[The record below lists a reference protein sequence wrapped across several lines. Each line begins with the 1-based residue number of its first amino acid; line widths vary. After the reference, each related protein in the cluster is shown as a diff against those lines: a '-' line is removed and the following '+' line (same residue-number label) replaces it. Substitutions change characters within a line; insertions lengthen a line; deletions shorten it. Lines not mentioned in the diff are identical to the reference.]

1 LSAPHDHTP
10 TPRHERIGSKYEIVR
25 ILDHGPGTVLYEAR
39 NVRTNRP
46 VQVEVLEVDPA
57 EDEENRR
64 RFLREA
70 KLAAH
75 LDHGNIVSVYD
86 MGETRSGSLYIVQE
100 LLEDELLS
108 THLRRVGP
116 LSLTEAADIV
126 LPLMDALEAIHA
138 IGIVHGSVTPQQVR
152 LVELNPLRS
161 VPKLVDLGLA
171 WQLDRSG
178 ITRLTVG
185 GRVDGGPP
193 LVAPELLMRDRVTDP
208 RVDVWGICAVLFRCL
223 TGRRPFEATNPS
235 TLIRQLLRDPPPR
248 ASSMRSGI
256 HPRVDEFLMNGLA
269 REPDDRFPTIR
280 DAKIELT
287 ALVDEVGDELL
298 VSDEV
303 ATEVFS
309 SASGSEQMPSAGPRA
324 SEALRFGMLVPGLT
338 RDTQLAQRVV
348 GDVIGRPCAIEEFSN
363 YASLVDAICEG
374 EVDLAWLPPVAF
386 VRSQHAGGAQL
397 LLTVERSGRVGYS
410 SALLG
415 RRGEVDRIDQIHGKR
430 AAWVDKWAAAG
441 YLVPRAML
449 RDHGID
455 PDRDLSSQGF
465 VGSYDAVL
473 EALTNGTAQ
482 IGGAYCAVG
491 SNGGLIRS
499 AWSSDH
505 PVTVL
510 SIRGPIPGETICCRP
525 DLDVRVAMRIIRACT
540 DAERSGPIRALFGAS
555 RFAIADPKAYE
566 ALGKAF

>member
-1 LSAPHDHTP
+1 LSPPPDFTP

-25 ILDHGPGTVLYEAR
+25 VLDHAAGTVLYEAKH
-39 NVRTNRP
+39 VRTNRP
-46 VQVEVLEVDPA
+46 VQVEVLEVDPVA
-57 EDEENRR
+57 DAHNRR

-100 LLEDELLS
+100 LLQGELLS

-116 LSLTEAADIV
+116 MTLTEAADIV

-152 LVELNPLRS
+152 LVELNQLRR

-193 LVAPELLMRDRVTDP
+193 LVAPELLMRDLVTDP

-235 TLIRQLLRDPPPR
+235 RLIRQLLRDRPPR
-248 ASSMRSGI
+248 ASAVRSGI
-256 HPRVDEFLMNGLA
+256 HPRVDELLLQGLA
-269 REPDDRFPTIR
+269 RDPEDRFPSMR
-280 DAKIELT
+280 DARIELT
-287 ALVDEVGDELL
+287 ALVEEIGDEML

-309 SASGSEQMPSAGPRA
+309 GSSVSMHIPTSAPRE
-324 SEALRFGMLVPGLT
+324 STTLTFGMLVPGLT
-338 RDTQLAQRVV
+338 RDTGLAERVMGEV
-348 GDVIGRPCAIEEFSN
+348 LDRTCLIEPFTN

-374 EVDLAWLPPVAF
+374 DVDLAWLPPVAF

-397 LLTVERSGRVGYS
+397 LLTVERSGRVGYA

-415 RRGEVDRIDQIHGKR
+415 RRGEVDRMDQIPGKR

-441 YLVPRAML
+441 YLVPRAIL

-455 PDRDLSSQGF
+455 PDRELSSQGF

-491 SNGGLIRS
+491 SNGGLVRS

-505 PVTVL
+505 PVCVL
-510 SIRGPIPGETICCRP
+510 AIRGPIPGETICCRP
-525 DLDVRVAMRIIRACT
+525 DLDVRVAMRKIGRAHV
-540 DAERSGPIRALFGAS
+540 
-555 RFAIADPKAYE
+555 
-566 ALGKAF
+566 

>member
-1 LSAPHDHTP
+1 MSPPPDHTP

-25 ILDHGPGTVLYEAR
+25 ILDHGPGTVLYEAKH
-39 NVRTNRP
+39 VRTNRP

-57 EDEENRR
+57 EDAHNRR

-100 LLEDELLS
+100 LIEGELLS
-108 THLRRVGP
+108 TYLRRVGP
-116 LSLTEAADIV
+116 ISLTEAADIV

-152 LVELNPLRS
+152 LLELNPLRQ

-193 LVAPELLMRDRVTDP
+193 LVAPELLMRDLVTDP

-235 TLIRQLLRDPPPR
+235 KLIRQLLRDRPPR
-248 ASSMRSGI
+248 ASALRSGI
-256 HPRVDEFLMNGLA
+256 HPRVDDFLMTGLA
-269 REPDDRFPTIR
+269 RDPDERFPSIR
-280 DAKIELT
+280 DARIELT
-287 ALVDEVGDELL
+287 ALVEEVGDELL

-309 SASGSEQMPSAGPRA
+309 GASASIRIPAADEEA
-324 SEALRFGMLVPGLT
+324 SQPLRFGMLVPGLT
-338 RDTQLAQRVV
+338 RHIDEVERIV
-348 GDVIGRPCAIEEFSN
+348 GDVFGRSCAVEPYTN

-386 VRSQHAGGAQL
+386 VRSQHAGGSQL
-397 LLTVERSGRVGYS
+397 LLTVERSGRVGYA

-415 RRGEVDRIDQIHGKR
+415 RRGEVDTIDQIPGTR

-510 SIRGPIPGETICCRP
+510 AIRGPIPGETICCRT
-525 DLDVRVAMRIIRACT
+525 DLDVRLAMRIIRACT
-540 DAERSGPIRALFGAS
+540 DAERSQPMREMFGVS